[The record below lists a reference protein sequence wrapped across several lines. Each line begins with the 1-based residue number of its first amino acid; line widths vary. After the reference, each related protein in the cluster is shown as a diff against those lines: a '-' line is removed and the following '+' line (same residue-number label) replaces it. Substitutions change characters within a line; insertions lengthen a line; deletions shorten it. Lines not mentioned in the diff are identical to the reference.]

1 MKKREKFS
9 SRFGFILISAGCAIG
24 LGNVWRFPYITGKY
38 GGAAF
43 VLLYLFFLLM
53 LGLPIMVMEFAVGRA
68 SQKSVA
74 GSFELLE
81 PKGSKWHWYKY
92 FAVSGNY
99 LLMMFYTTIAGWM
112 LIYFF
117 KTLSGAFVG
126 LDIQQVAS
134 VYDATTA
141 DPWLSSAAMIFV
153 VILGMFIV
161 SKGLQNG
168 VEKVS
173 KFMMV
178 ALLMIMVILAIRSLT
193 LPNAVD
199 GLIFYLKPD
208 FNKLLE
214 YNLSEVIFAAMG
226 QAFFTLSL
234 GIGALAIFG
243 SYIDKERSLLGE
255 SISITLLDTSV
266 ALISGLVIFPACFAF
281 GVNPDSGFG
290 LIFVTLPNIFNNM
303 PLGQL
308 WGALFFIFLFFAAL
322 TTIIAVF
329 ENIVSCFSD
338 MFNWTRKKSVIIN
351 MIGIMIL
358 SMPCLLGFSVWS
370 NVQPVFGGNIM
381 GLEDFI
387 ISNNLLPLGSLV
399 YLLFCVSRYGWG
411 WNNFLNEANSGK
423 GFKFPTAFHFYLKW
437 ILPFIV
443 LFIFIQGYIPY
454 FN

>member
-43 VLLYLFFLLM
+43 VLLYLFFLLI

-81 PKGSKWHWYKY
+81 PKGSKWHLYKY

-134 VYDATTA
+134 VYEATTA
-141 DPWLSSAAMIFV
+141 DPWMSTAAMVFV
-153 VILGMFIV
+153 VALGMFIV

-178 ALLMIMVILAIRSLT
+178 ALLMIMVILAIRALT
-193 LPNAVD
+193 LPNAMD
-199 GLIFYLKPD
+199 GLVFYLKPD

-214 YNLSEVIFAAMG
+214 YNLSEVIFAEMG

-255 SISITLLDTSV
+255 SVSITLLDTAV
-266 ALISGLVIFPACFAF
+266 ALISGLIIFPACFAF

-329 ENIVSCFSD
+329 ENIVTCFTD
-338 MFNWTRKKSVIIN
+338 MFNWTRKKSVLIN

-370 NVQPVFGGNIM
+370 NVQPVFGGSIM

-399 YLLFCVSRYGWG
+399 YLLFCVTRYGWG
-411 WNNFLNEANSGK
+411 WNNFLSEANSGK
-423 GFKFPTAFHFYLKW
+423 GLKFPTCIHFYLIW

-443 LFIFIQGYIPY
+443 LFIFVQGYLPY

>member
-1 MKKREKFS
+1 M
-9 SRFGFILISAGCAIG
+9 
-24 LGNVWRFPYITGKY
+24 
-38 GGAAF
+38 
-43 VLLYLFFLLM
+43 LLYLFFLLI

-74 GSFELLE
+74 GSFEVLE
-81 PKGSKWHWYKY
+81 PKGSKWHLYKY
-92 FAVSGNY
+92 FALSGNY

-117 KTLSGAFVG
+117 KTLAGGFAG
-126 LDIQQVAS
+126 LNIEQVAA
-134 VYDATTA
+134 VYDATTS
-141 DPWLSSAAMIFV
+141 DPWLSAAAMLFV
-153 VILGMFIV
+153 VALGMFIV
-161 SKGLQNG
+161 SRGLRNG

-173 KFMMV
+173 KFMMS
-178 ALLMIMVILAIRSLT
+178 ALLLIMVLLAIRSLT
-193 LPNAVD
+193 LPNAMA
-199 GLIFYLKPD
+199 GLAFYLKPD
-208 FNKLLE
+208 FGKLFE

-255 SISITLLDTSV
+255 SISITLLDTFV
-266 ALISGLVIFPACFAF
+266 ALVSGLIIFPACFAF

-308 WGALFFIFLFFAAL
+308 WGGLFFIFLFFAAL

-329 ENIVSCFSD
+329 ENIVSCFTD
-338 MFNWTRKKSVIIN
+338 LFNWSRKKSVLIN

-370 NVQPVFGGNIM
+370 HIQPLFGGSIM
-381 GLEDFI
+381 GLEDFL
-387 ISNNLLPLGSLV
+387 ISNNLLPLGSLL
-399 YLLFCVSRYGWG
+399 YLMFCVSRYGWG
-411 WNNFLNEANSGK
+411 WQNFLAEANTGK
-423 GFKFPTAFHFYLKW
+423 GLKFPAVFHFYLKW
-437 ILPFIV
+437 ILPLIV
-443 LFIFIQGYIPY
+443 LFIFIQGYLPY
-454 FN
+454 FK